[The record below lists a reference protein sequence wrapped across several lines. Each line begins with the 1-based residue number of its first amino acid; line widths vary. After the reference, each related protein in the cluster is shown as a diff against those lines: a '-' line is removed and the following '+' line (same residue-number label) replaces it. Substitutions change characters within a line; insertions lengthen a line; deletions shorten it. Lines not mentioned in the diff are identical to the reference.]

1 MSTRS
6 STPLSASAVRP
17 GSPRRAAGRLGA
29 LGAVGAVV
37 ALVVLVAS
45 VTACSVGAT
54 PSPSPT
60 ITISSPWARIP
71 GSMDQPTAAYLTIAN
86 PGGAADALL
95 SASSPG
101 AASVE
106 LHETAMASDGTMGMH
121 PIARLDV
128 PAGGSV
134 ALAPGGFH
142 LMISGLKTELR
153 PGDRLELDL
162 VFDRAGKVVVQAEV
176 R

>member
-1 MSTRS
+1 MSMRS
-6 STPLSASAVRP
+6 STPSSASVVR
-17 GSPRRAAGRLGA
+17 GVVCSRSAGRLGA
-29 LGAVGAVV
+29 LGGFVT
-37 ALVVLVAS
+37 LVLFVAS
-45 VTACSVGAT
+45 VAACSIGAAPSTSGGLTIGDPWVRASVGLA
-54 PSPSPT
+54 
-60 ITISSPWARIP
+60 
-71 GSMDQPTAAYLTIAN
+71 QPTAAYLSITN
-86 PGGAADALL
+86 PGGSAEGLL

-101 AASVE
+101 AAMVE
-106 LHETAMASDGTMGMH
+106 IHETSMASDGTMGMH